1 MESALTTSPRKASAI
16 ASPADDLP
24 AAVGPT
30 TATTLGT
37 GPGGD
42 EVADAVRRRGVVQRR
57 PPGAAAGGA
66 GQHLPGRSP
75 ADQQLVVQRR
85 VQREQ
90 RLGVGGGQRAG
101 DGGVV
106 RLSPGV
112 EVAGRLLGTA
122 GRAVAH
128 DEQTGGVETG
138 AERR

>member
-1 MESALTTSPRKASAI
+1 MESALTTSPRKAAAI
-16 ASPADDLP
+16 TSPADDLP

-57 PPGAAAGGA
+57 PPRAAAGGA
-66 GQHLPGRSP
+66 GQHLPGGP
-75 ADQQLVVQRR
+75 AADEQLVVQRR
-85 VQREQ
+85 VEREQ
-90 RLGVGGGQRAG
+90 RVGVGGGQGAG

-106 RLSPGV
+106 RLRPGV
-112 EVAGRLLGTA
+112 EVAGRLLRAA

-128 DEQTGGVETG
+128 DEQTGGVEAG
-138 AERR
+138 